1 MISVKGNKMTTAH
14 RTGRGGPRPNSG
26 RKPTLGDNER
36 KNARLPTDLIQL
48 ATITGKGNFSDG
60 VRALLQ
66 VARHVLMQPGNEP
79 PAIHDE
85 QPVKYCVT
93 ADNRSVLAY
102 FDALRMG
109 WLSTGGAGHEPEP
122 VDVLWW
128 CNVPMTPDEVETLL
142 AE

>member
-1 MISVKGNKMTTAH
+1 MISAKGNKMTTAH
-14 RTGRGGPRPNSG
+14 RSGRGGPRPNSG

-79 PAIHDE
+79 PAPTDE
-85 QPVKYCVT
+85 HPVKYCVT

-102 FDALRMG
+102 FDAERMD
-109 WLSTGGAGHEPEP
+109 WTQTGMSAKP

-128 CNVPMTPDEVETLL
+128 CNVPLAPDEVEALL